1 MKTQLLVYRQRDC
14 GFTETNDLTIKEFS
28 KASAFDAFEL
38 TVIDLQD
45 EQLWKSDYNNDKL
58 LYDHADIS
66 SIREKMLLSKNS
78 KCIVLLPQN
87 CIYSHGYGR
96 DYSAG
101 RNRYLEK
108 SPLKNLFRNFK
119 ESPIGDLF
127 SLSMPICFGES
138 KTFLSNKELSSDF
151 SFGKPLPFGM
161 KGILESNASTV
172 SAVLISDTFAA
183 TTLLVKNN
191 SDLMAIVDAVFP
203 IEAQPARTPDWLE
216 EVEFHD
222 EATRRVRMKAIDD
235 QIALLNEERKGIEE
249 VLSDYREIKSVLCNK
264 DFELENKARHL
275 LAEIAEVDEGF
286 EDNKEEDFRFSYD
299 DTLFLIEIKG
309 SNGGLKRQH
318 VSKTYDHVQIKADA
332 MEDEGCSG
340 KLKGV
345 LIFASQIELKPEERD
360 PFPETQITIAR
371 KNDIA
376 VLSTETLLRC
386 YEAYVEGRLTS
397 VAFKETLQQTSGLV
411 SLDAFGIDAADKS
424 KR

>member
-1 MKTQLLVYRQRDC
+1 MKTQLLVYRLRDC
-14 GFTETNDLTIKEFS
+14 GFTETVDLTIKEFS

-58 LYDHADIS
+58 LFDHADIS
-66 SIREKMLLSKNS
+66 SIRQMMLLSKKS

-87 CIYSHGYGR
+87 CVYSHGYGR

-101 RNRYLEK
+101 SNRYLK
-108 SPLKNLFRNFK
+108 YSPLKNLFRNFK
-119 ESPIGDLF
+119 ESPIGELF
-127 SLSMPICFGES
+127 TLSMPICFGES
-138 KTFLSNKELSSDF
+138 ETVLSNKELSSDF
-151 SFGKPLPFGM
+151 SFGKPLPVGM
-161 KGILESNASTV
+161 KDMLESNASTV
-172 SAVLISDTFAA
+172 SAVLISDKFAA

-191 SDLMAIVDAVFP
+191 SDLSVIVGAIFP
-203 IEAQPARTPDWLE
+203 TETRSVCTPDWLE
-216 EVEFHD
+216 NVEFHD
-222 EATRRVRMKAIDD
+222 ETTRRARMKAIDD
-235 QIALLNEERKGIEE
+235 QIALLSEERKGIEE
-249 VLSDYREIKSVLCNK
+249 VLSNYREIKSVLCSK

-275 LAEIAEVDEGF
+275 LSEIAEVDEAF

-299 DTLFLIEIKG
+299 NTLFLIEIKG

-332 MEDEGCSG
+332 MEEEGNSG

-345 LIFASQIELKPEERD
+345 LIFASQIELKPDERD
-360 PFPETQITIAR
+360 QFPETQITIAR

-376 VLSTETLLRC
+376 VFSAETLLRC

-411 SLDAFGIDAADKS
+411 SLDAFGIDAADRS